1 MPALHV
7 GSWVFFFLASIA
19 QLTAESSE
27 RLHSMEFLHQFFK
40 SAYVRML
47 EEENLRLRIEN
58 RAFLNSL
65 LGTVGHPPLGADEP
79 GRPVSIPRK
88 RSWPQLLRSR
98 EEASRNKH
106 ANGSL

>member
-1 MPALHV
+1 
-7 GSWVFFFLASIA
+7 
-19 QLTAESSE
+19 
-27 RLHSMEFLHQFFK
+27 MEFLRQFFK

-79 GRPVSIPRK
+79 VKPVSIPRK
-88 RSWPQLLRSR
+88 RSWPQLLKSR
-98 EEASRNKH
+98 EAATKSVSR
-106 ANGSL
+106 LP